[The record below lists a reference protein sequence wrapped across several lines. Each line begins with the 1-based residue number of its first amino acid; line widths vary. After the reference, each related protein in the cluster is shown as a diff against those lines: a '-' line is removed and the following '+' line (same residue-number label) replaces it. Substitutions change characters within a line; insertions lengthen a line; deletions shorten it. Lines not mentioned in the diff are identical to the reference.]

1 MTSVKL
7 QISDSRLVHS
17 FQSPSD
23 KTTNTDMEIIDL
35 DTTNTSSTSSS
46 STTTTFNEDV
56 VVSDDDVVVSDSSE
70 DIYHASNQRI
80 SKKDREHR
88 KHLMEMALEN
98 IKNIPCMTTQER
110 VLKWKISDNLAEVE
124 EFSSCDEKLVY
135 CFWFFF
141 YKYIL
146 KDVIFFRH
154 TVNFWDN

>member
-1 MTSVKL
+1 MKQYKGKRDPLSPMASVKL
-7 QISDSRLVHS
+7 QISDSRLLHS

-46 STTTTFNEDV
+46 STTPTFNEDV
-56 VVSDDDVVVSDSSE
+56 VVSDVIVSDSSD
-70 DIYHASNQRI
+70 DIYNTSNQRI
-80 SKKDREHR
+80 SKQDREHR

-124 EFSSCDEKLVY
+124 EFSSCDEKLVNLS
-135 CFWFFF
+135 F
-141 YKYIL
+141 
-146 KDVIFFRH
+146 
-154 TVNFWDN
+154 